1 MSQIL
6 SLTDIQAILPQRN
19 PFLMLDRAQLGEEA
33 GTITAVKNV
42 TINEPQFTGHFPDN
56 PIMPGVL
63 QLLAMTQ
70 ASTIAFKKLTGDN
83 EGFYNLKTVK
93 KLRFKSPIIPGDQV
107 IIDAKVDEE
116 GNVTASCKVA
126 GKVSSQATFS
136 IAKLDEASLVPQ
148 SLTTEFK
155 SDLFEDTDARVYDI
169 NGITAKIPHR
179 FPFQFI
185 DTVRYHAEDRI
196 IGEKLVS
203 GNEPFANGYLP
214 NTPMMPSVMLME
226 TAAQLACVYM
236 LDQEGNEDK
245 IGLYLGI
252 EDAVV
257 NRPAVPGDKLTFD
270 VQVLF
275 LKGKMGR
282 CKADIYCGEEKIAE
296 LAMAFALVPKE
307 G

>member
-1 MSQIL
+1 MSKIL
-6 SLTDIQAILPQRN
+6 SLTDIQAIIPQRN
-19 PFLMLDRAQLGEEA
+19 PFLMIDRAQLGEEA
-33 GTITAVKNV
+33 GTITAIKNV

-70 ASTIAFKKLTGDN
+70 TATIAFKDLTSNTTD
-83 EGFYNLKTVK
+83 FFHLKTVK

-107 IIDAKVDEE
+107 TIEAKVDEE

-126 GKVSSQATFS
+126 GKVSSQATFT
-136 IAKLDEASLVPQ
+136 IAKLDETQLVPQ
-148 SLTTEFK
+148 NLTTDYTSEYFN
-155 SDLFEDTDARVYDI
+155 EEDARVYDI
-169 NGITAKIPHR
+169 NAITSKIPHR

-185 DTVRYHAEDRI
+185 DTVRFKSEDRI

-214 NTPMMPSVMLME
+214 STPMMPSVMLME

-236 LDQEGNEDK
+236 LDMEGNEDK

-252 EDAVV
+252 EDAVI

-270 VQVLF
+270 VEVIYM
-275 LKGKMGR
+275 KGRMGR
-282 CKADIYCGEEKIAE
+282 CRADIFCGTEKIAE

-307 G
+307 A